1 LPVEHKTIKPAK
13 LGGLAGGE
21 KYIGTF
27 VQQRSVQTVHCY
39 YCRLPI
45 ACSNVGIRGNGDG
58 GDVDDNMQSHAIVH
72 NLLFKF
78 AVDSEGILGSDYA
91 AAKVAGN
98 ELKGLISY
106 FNSGVREL
114 RVPLMALVDYMGMR
128 DRLPT
133 AALLCFMHRY
143 MRVSLVLSESSIDL
157 TGYWLCGIVSIGFRL
172 VAMSV
177 CCNHQC

>member
-1 LPVEHKTIKPAK
+1 MAT
-13 LGGLAGGE
+13 
-21 KYIGTF
+21 
-27 VQQRSVQTVHCY
+27 
-39 YCRLPI
+39 
-45 ACSNVGIRGNGDG
+45 
-58 GDVDDNMQSHAIVH
+58 VH

-114 RVPLMALVDYMGMR
+114 RVPLMALVDYMGTLGCRSKTTTTFSLM
-128 DRLPT
+128 PVGS
-133 AALLCFMHRY
+133 
-143 MRVSLVLSESSIDL
+143 RV
-157 TGYWLCGIVSIGFRL
+157 GFRL

-177 CCNHQC
+177 CIGCCHTAAFGDDRQTDISGHH